1 MTIGLWFT
9 QIWLE
14 SQLCVTTFP
23 PKEMSLQ
30 LPSRSVGET
39 SPHGAVGHVNIMKRD
54 TWAQAHPART
64 GFLLPCLEQGKGQA
78 AQGTPRS
85 SRAGHEGTC

>member
-1 MTIGLWFT
+1 MTIGLWFA

-30 LPSRSVGET
+30 LPSRSGVRL
-39 SPHGAVGHVNIMKRD
+39 PL
-54 TWAQAHPART
+54 T
-64 GFLLPCLEQGKGQA
+64 GLLGMLI
-78 AQGTPRS
+78 
-85 SRAGHEGTC
+85 